1 MDCRCGARGRNGLS
15 NRSFHIEHAFVRVPF
30 VVGVQLV
37 GRGHEGSLIVA
48 CLAPPL
54 CLGAGITSHLS
65 VAMAALRLHIGRG
78 TFVCSWAAR
87 MGSWLCHLPPSHPA
101 SDMEWIC
108 LAHMCLCAWFGVR
121 VLYPSFRDPPFSGP
135 PVRKLHCTCCAC
147 TLLQPGSSPGLRT
160 FPLLPVR

>member
-1 MDCRCGARGRNGLS
+1 MQSVMADHVFAASMASQTCFGCGVTAALRGWR
-15 NRSFHIEHAFVRVPF
+15 RHPF

-87 MGSWLCHLPPSHPA
+87 MGSWLYHLPPSHPA
-101 SDMEWIC
+101 SDVMWS
-108 LAHMCLCAWFGVR
+108 LDLHVPLHVKAGKLLHDWRSLGPSVR
-121 VLYPSFRDPPFSGP
+121 IRRFDGP
-135 PVRKLHCTCCAC
+135 PVRTTAWH
-147 TLLQPGSSPGLRT
+147 LRAA
-160 FPLLPVR
+160 V